1 MNTAILSGTT
11 GIASHVSNAP
21 LTTDITRQISTSL
34 LLNEIDERIVKIR
47 PMATPID
54 QLSRWAGARNCGSM
68 IVDYYSVDTPATEA
82 SLSIAIVEDD
92 STQELVISTSN
103 DKMFRPTETILVPEV
118 ECYDIKGNSTGPL
131 VLYVID
137 NDSDGLTVMALNSPE
152 GTFPAIPKGA
162 KLVRMGRAAAELDMQ
177 TAQSEALPQKS
188 QNYCQIFKAQ
198 VEQSTLMKLSNKEVG
213 WTFSDQEEVAIIDMR
228 LGMEKNYLFGAKQR
242 FQSKNDN
249 GEVFITGGIWN
260 QTPREINYTKGALSD
275 NDLVGISRA
284 AFTQSAGSARKILL
298 GGSGFIEQLS
308 LLSHTKF
315 IGATETITK
324 WGLDF
329 SELHTKFGTLYV
341 LHSEIFDQCGHE
353 NDGFIL
359 DPEYVQKYVHI
370 PFNTEVID
378 LKKSGARNSQA
389 VVITEAS
396 CLVLRYPQSHLRV
409 VAK

>member
-1 MNTAILSGTT
+1 MNATILSGTT
-11 GIASHVSNAP
+11 GTASHVSNAP

-162 KLVRMGRAAAELDMQ
+162 KL
-177 TAQSEALPQKS
+177 
-188 QNYCQIFKAQ
+188 
-198 VEQSTLMKLSNKEVG
+198 
-213 WTFSDQEEVAIIDMR
+213 
-228 LGMEKNYLFGAKQR
+228 
-242 FQSKNDN
+242 
-249 GEVFITGGIWN
+249 
-260 QTPREINYTKGALSD
+260 LSD
-275 NDLVGISRA
+275 
-284 AFTQSAGSARKILL
+284 F
-298 GGSGFIEQLS
+298 
-308 LLSHTKF
+308 
-315 IGATETITK
+315 
-324 WGLDF
+324 
-329 SELHTKFGTLYV
+329 
-341 LHSEIFDQCGHE
+341 
-353 NDGFIL
+353 
-359 DPEYVQKYVHI
+359 
-370 PFNTEVID
+370 
-378 LKKSGARNSQA
+378 
-389 VVITEAS
+389 
-396 CLVLRYPQSHLRV
+396 
-409 VAK
+409 